1 MRADKSS
8 PASHGDE
15 LIVPFLFVPEGQSPP
30 EDWLQA
36 HPGAIRIPATLVLR
50 RDGSIAGIKLA
61 QGEGDTIAVPATPVS
76 FAPAPGYAE
85 LETPA
90 SPLLSDVARQLLIMF
105 GLENFSRAKPPA
117 EGPLAAEPLKD
128 DQGQQ
133 VFAPDHQRKK
143 GEEERNVA
151 VMRPAFMDPHF
162 FVRKGIEDRKRD
174 EEALKYAG
182 ESGMLLFAL
191 TYGLIDTNLFN
202 FDHGGPWDAQ
212 RIAGHYYEKYVEYAT
227 IALGLY
233 AAAYGIP
240 EDKILELENMTA
252 NIDFLIALTEGRMS
266 FPDREMDKIYRYLPE
281 DNVKWTDIGYK
292 LYKSGKISPNSKP

>member
-1 MRADKSS
+1 MTCPLTNS
-8 PASHGDE
+8 
-15 LIVPFLFVPEGQSPP
+15 
-30 EDWLQA
+30 
-36 HPGAIRIPATLVLR
+36 PGAIRIPATLVLR
-50 RDGSIAGIKLA
+50 RDGSIAGIQIA
-61 QGEGDTIAVPATPVS
+61 RNEGDTIAVPATPVS
-76 FAPAPGYAE
+76 FAPAPGYAAP
-85 LETPA
+85 ETPA
-90 SPLLSDVARQLLIMF
+90 SPFLSDILRQLLIMF

-117 EGPLAAEPLKD
+117 EGPLSAEPLND
-128 DQGQQ
+128 DAGNP
-133 VFAPDHQRKK
+133 VLAPNHDHIDMPTRKLNEK
-143 GEEERNVA
+143 EKTYYKKKSAEPKEIM

-182 ESGMLLFAL
+182 ESGMLFFAL

-227 IALGLY
+227 IALGFY

-281 DNVKWTDIGYK
+281 DNVKWTDIGYE

>member
-1 MRADKSS
+1 M
-8 PASHGDE
+8 
-15 LIVPFLFVPEGQSPP
+15 V
-30 EDWLQA
+30 
-36 HPGAIRIPATLVLR
+36 
-50 RDGSIAGIKLA
+50 
-61 QGEGDTIAVPATPVS
+61 
-76 FAPAPGYAE
+76 
-85 LETPA
+85 
-90 SPLLSDVARQLLIMF
+90 RQLLIMF

-117 EGPLAAEPLKD
+117 EGPLSAEPLND
-128 DQGQQ
+128 DAGNP
-133 VFAPDHQRKK
+133 VLAPNHDHIDMPTRKLNEK
-143 GEEERNVA
+143 EKTYYKKKSAEPKEIM

-281 DNVKWTDIGYK
+281 DNVKWTDIGYE

>member
-1 MRADKSS
+1 MQAGRNPGLLFHVGKILPPEIPLGRAFFAGQTSPARAERPPGLWRGWIYVSKCNITTDKSS
-8 PASHGDE
+8 
-15 LIVPFLFVPEGQSPP
+15 
-30 EDWLQA
+30 
-36 HPGAIRIPATLVLR
+36 
-50 RDGSIAGIKLA
+50 
-61 QGEGDTIAVPATPVS
+61 
-76 FAPAPGYAE
+76 
-85 LETPA
+85 PA

-212 RIAGHYYEKYVEYAT
+212 RIAGHFYEKYVEYAT
-227 IALGLY
+227 IAIGLY

-240 EDKILELENMTA
+240 EDKILEIENITFGKS
-252 NIDFLIALTEGRMS
+252 IQ
-266 FPDREMDKIYRYLPE
+266 DRDYDKIYKNLPE
-281 DNVKWTDIGYK
+281 DNVKWTDIGYE
-292 LYKSGKISPNSKP
+292 LYKSGKISPNSEP

>member
-1 MRADKSS
+1 M
-8 PASHGDE
+8 
-15 LIVPFLFVPEGQSPP
+15 V
-30 EDWLQA
+30 
-36 HPGAIRIPATLVLR
+36 
-50 RDGSIAGIKLA
+50 
-61 QGEGDTIAVPATPVS
+61 
-76 FAPAPGYAE
+76 
-85 LETPA
+85 
-90 SPLLSDVARQLLIMF
+90 RQLLIMF

-117 EGPLAAEPLKD
+117 EGPLSAEPLKD

-133 VFAPDHQRKK
+133 VFAPDHRRKK

-182 ESGMLLFAL
+182 ESGMLLFSL

-212 RIAGHYYEKYVEYAT
+212 RIAGHFYEKYVEYAT
-227 IALGLY
+227 IAIGLY

-240 EDKILELENMTA
+240 EDKILEIENITFGKS
-252 NIDFLIALTEGRMS
+252 IQ
-266 FPDREMDKIYRYLPE
+266 DRDYDKIYKNLPE
-281 DNVKWTDIGYK
+281 DNVKWTDVGYE
-292 LYKSGKISPNSKP
+292 LYKSGKISPNFEP

>member
-1 MRADKSS
+1 MQAGRNPGLLFHVGKILPPEIPLGRAFFAGQTSPARAERPPGLWRGWIYVSKCDMTTDKSS
-8 PASHGDE
+8 
-15 LIVPFLFVPEGQSPP
+15 
-30 EDWLQA
+30 
-36 HPGAIRIPATLVLR
+36 
-50 RDGSIAGIKLA
+50 
-61 QGEGDTIAVPATPVS
+61 
-76 FAPAPGYAE
+76 
-85 LETPA
+85 PA

-212 RIAGHYYEKYVEYAT
+212 RISGHYYEKYVEYAT

-252 NIDFLIALTEGRMS
+252 NIDFLIALTEGRVS

-281 DNVKWTDIGYK
+281 DNVKWTDIGYE